1 MGFVSG
7 RTHEREGSPVR
18 QYVWLARSRPIR
30 RLLLAWFLSYAGDLA
45 AFTAAS
51 VYVYRIGGAAY
62 VGLLGLLKALPGA
75 LLVPLIASWSDRV
88 RRERLL
94 AVSVA
99 LRALL
104 LGAAAAVMTG
114 GANAILVLVLVGL
127 EAGLAS
133 VFRQVQAALLPW
145 LARTPDE
152 LTHANTAVGVMQSAA
167 MLGGPAVAAWLL
179 AVSTA
184 QAAML
189 AACGFTAVAAVVLA
203 GVRPLSVQRPVK
215 AARWL
220 KQLRLD
226 MAAGFEAGVRRRGVL
241 PLVIPAAAQTFAR
254 GALSV
259 LTVTIALNLFG
270 LGSAGVGW
278 LTAALGVGGVL
289 AGPAAAVLVR
299 GQRVARCFAA
309 GVAGWGVPMILLA
322 FTHARYWPYLMFG
335 LIGAANVFDD
345 AGVYS
350 ALQQVIPCRL
360 IGRALGIRRA
370 VLLLS
375 MGLGSVVAPLMI
387 DALGARGA
395 LIATGLLLV
404 VIVALSVPSLTAIDH
419 RISEPGPDLA
429 LLRQVSFFGP
439 LPFAIVEHLA
449 SELQSATYEP
459 GQVIIQDGEPG
470 DLFYMI
476 ADGRARVIKDDKE
489 LRQMGTGESFGE
501 IALLRQIPR
510 TATVIAMSRLQA
522 RALTREEFLAA
533 VTGNAASA
541 EGADEVAS
549 TRLRAG

>member
-1 MGFVSG
+1 M
-7 RTHEREGSPVR
+7 
-18 QYVWLARSRPIR
+18 WLARSRPIR
-30 RLLLAWFLSYAGDLA
+30 LLLIAWCLSYAGDLA

-51 VYVYRIGGAAY
+51 VYVYRVGGVAY

-75 LLVPLIASWSDRV
+75 LLVPLVASWSDRV

-104 LGAAAAVMTG
+104 LAVAAAVMTG
-114 GANAILVLVLVGL
+114 GADAVLVLVLVGL

-152 LTHANTAVGVMQSAA
+152 LTHVNTAVGVTQSAA
-167 MLGGPAVAAWLL
+167 MLGGPAIAAGLL
-179 AVSTA
+179 AVSTP

-189 AACGFTAVAAVVLA
+189 AACGLTGVAAAVLV
-203 GVRPLSVQRPVK
+203 GVRPLSSQHRVQAV
-215 AARWL
+215 RWL

-226 MAAGFEAGVRRRGVL
+226 MATGFEAGIRRSGVL

-254 GALSV
+254 GVLSV
-259 LTVTIALNLFG
+259 LTVSIALNLFG
-270 LGSAGVGW
+270 LGPAAVGW
-278 LTAALGVGGVL
+278 LTAAFGAGGVL
-289 AGPAAAVLVR
+289 AGPIATMLVR
-299 GQRVARCFAA
+299 GQKVARCFAA

-360 IGRALGIRRA
+360 IGRALGMRRA

-375 MGLGSVVAPLMI
+375 MGLGSVVAPLLI
-387 DALGARGA
+387 HAWGTRGA

-404 VIVALSVPSLTAIDH
+404 VVVVLSVPSLTAIDH
-419 RISEPGPDLA
+419 TISAPGPDLA
-429 LLRQVSFFGP
+429 LLRQVPFFGP

-449 SELQSATYEP
+449 SELRSATYEP
-459 GQVIIQDGEPG
+459 GDVIVQDGQPG
-470 DLFYMI
+470 ERFYII
-476 ADGRARVIKDDKE
+476 ADGRARVCKDGKE
-489 LRQMGTGESFGE
+489 LRRLGTGESFGE
-501 IALLRQIPR
+501 IALLREVPR
-510 TATVIAMSRLQA
+510 TATVIAMSRMQA
-522 RALTREEFLAA
+522 RTLTREEFLAA

-549 TRLRAG
+549 TRLQAG

>member
-1 MGFVSG
+1 
-7 RTHEREGSPVR
+7 VR
-18 QYVWLARSRPIR
+18 RYVWPARGRPIR
-30 RLLLAWFLSYAGDLA
+30 LLLLAWCLSYAGDLA

-51 VYVYRIGGAAY
+51 VYVYHVGGAAY

-75 LLVPLIASWSDRV
+75 VLVPLVASWSDRV

-104 LGAAAAVMTG
+104 LAAGAAVMTG
-114 GANAILVLVLVGL
+114 GTEAILVLVLVGL

-152 LTHANTAVGVMQSAA
+152 LTRANTAVGVTQSAA
-167 MLGGPAVAAWLL
+167 MLGGPALAAGLL
-179 AVSTA
+179 AVSTP

-189 AACGFTAVAAVVLA
+189 AACGLTVVAAAVLM
-203 GVRPLSVQRPVK
+203 GVRPLSSQNPVR
-215 AARWL
+215 AARPL
-220 KQLRLD
+220 KRLRRD
-226 MAAGFEAGVRRRGVL
+226 MAEGFEAGVRQRGVL

-254 GALSV
+254 GVLGV
-259 LTVTIALNLFG
+259 LTVTIALSMFG

-278 LTAALGVGGVL
+278 LTAVLGAGGVL
-289 AGPAAAVLVR
+289 AGPVAAVLVR

-322 FTHARYWPYLMFG
+322 FAHAPYWPYLMFG

-350 ALQQVIPCRL
+350 ALQQVIPSRL
-360 IGRALGIRRA
+360 IGRALGVRRA

-375 MGLGSVVAPLMI
+375 MGLGSIVAPLLI
-387 DALGARGA
+387 DAWGARGA
-395 LIATGLLLV
+395 LITTGLLAV
-404 VIVALSVPSLTAIDH
+404 VAAALSVPSLTAIDR
-419 RISEPGPDLA
+419 RIAEPGPDLA

-439 LPFAIVEHLA
+439 LPVAIVEHLA

-459 GQVIIQDGEPG
+459 GEVIVQDGEPG
-470 DLFYMI
+470 ERFYMI
-476 ADGRARVIKDDKE
+476 TDGRVRVCKDGKE

-501 IALLRQIPR
+501 IALLRERPR
-510 TATVIAMSRLQA
+510 TATVVAMSRLRA
-522 RALTREEFLAA
+522 RTLTRDEFLCA
-533 VTGNAASA
+533 VLGNAASA
-541 EGADEVAS
+541 EGADEVVSA
-549 TRLRAG
+549 RLQAG

>member
-1 MGFVSG
+1 
-7 RTHEREGSPVR
+7 
-18 QYVWLARSRPIR
+18 VWLARSRPIR
-30 RLLLAWFLSYAGDLA
+30 LLLLAWFLAYAGDLA

-51 VYVYRIGGAAY
+51 VYVYEAGGAAY

-75 LLVPLIASWSDRV
+75 LLVPLVGSWSDRV

-94 AVSVA
+94 MVSVA

-114 GANAILVLVLVGL
+114 GAQAILVLVLVGV

-152 LTHANTAVGVMQSAA
+152 LTHANTAVSVIQSAA
-167 MLGGPAVAAWLL
+167 MLSGPAVAAGLL
-179 AVSTA
+179 VVSTP

-189 AACGFTAVAAVVLA
+189 AACGLTVIAAVVLV
-203 GVRPLSVQRPVK
+203 GVRPLSSNEP
-215 AARWL
+215 ARGARLL

-226 MAAGFEAGVRRRGVL
+226 MAAGFEAGVRQRGVL

-254 GALSV
+254 GVLGV
-259 LTVTIALNLFG
+259 LTVTIALTLFD

-278 LTAALGVGGVL
+278 LTAVLGVGGVL
-289 AGPAAAVLVR
+289 AGPIAATLVR

-309 GVAGWGVPMILLA
+309 GVAGWGLPMILLA
-322 FTHARYWPYLMFG
+322 FAHARYWPYLMFG
-335 LIGAANVFDD
+335 LIGVANVFDD

-350 ALQQVIPCRL
+350 ALQQVIPSRL
-360 IGRALGIRRA
+360 IGRALAMRRA

-375 MGLGSVVAPLMI
+375 MGLGSIAAPLLI
-387 DALGARGA
+387 DVWGARGA

-419 RISEPGPDLA
+419 RIAAPGPDFA
-429 LLRQVSFFGP
+429 PLRQVSFFGP
-439 LPFAIVEHLA
+439 LPYAIVEHLA

-459 GQVIIQDGEPG
+459 GEVIIREGEPG
-470 DLFYMI
+470 ERFYMI
-476 ADGRARVIKDDKE
+476 ADGQARVGKDGQQ
-489 LRQMGTGESFGE
+489 LRQMGAGESFGE
-501 IALLRQIPR
+501 IALLRQVPR
-510 TATVIAMSRLQA
+510 TATVTAVSRLQA
-522 RALTREEFLAA
+522 RTLSREEFLAA

-541 EGADEVAS
+541 EDADQVVSA
-549 TRLRAG
+549 RLRAG